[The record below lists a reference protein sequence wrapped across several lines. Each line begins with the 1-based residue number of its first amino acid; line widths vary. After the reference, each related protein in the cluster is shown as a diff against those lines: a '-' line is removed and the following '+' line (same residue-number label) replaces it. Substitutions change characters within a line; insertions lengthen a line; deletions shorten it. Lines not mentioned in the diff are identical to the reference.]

1 MTILQR
7 NTKRTL
13 LVVDDDEV
21 MQLMLQKYFA
31 SQLISTKNLYEGREL
46 PTLLKKNRV
55 DLIVLDVMLPDK
67 SGFYWLKWL
76 RMYHAHIPVIMAS
89 AKTGQDDRLEG
100 LENGARDY
108 LIKPFQYKELLIR
121 IENILGA
128 SLPVDDVKFIKIG
141 ELKLDT
147 VMLTVD
153 KNGYEIKLTEL
164 ETDILKLMHI
174 NSGAVIS
181 RDEIMM
187 QVRGT
192 QHNPLDRSIDIH
204 INNLRKKIEDCPA
217 EPTYIRT
224 VRGKGYRL
232 HIPDEPRKII

>member
-7 NTKRTL
+7 KIKRSL

-21 MQLMLQKYFA
+21 MQQMLQKYLS
-31 SQLISTKNLYEGREL
+31 SQFFSTTNLYDGREL
-46 PTLLKKNRV
+46 PAILKKNRI

-67 SGFYWLKWL
+67 SGLYWLKWL
-76 RMYHAHIPVIMAS
+76 RMYHAHIPVIIAS
-89 AKTGQDDRLEG
+89 AKADPDDRLLG

-108 LIKPFQYKELLIR
+108 LVKPFQYKELLIR
-121 IENILGA
+121 IEYILGSSSMA
-128 SLPVDDVKFIKIG
+128 DNVKLIAIG
-141 ELKLDT
+141 DMKLDT
-147 VMLTVD
+147 VMLTLD
-153 KNGYEIKLTEL
+153 KNGNEIKLTEL
-164 ETDILKLMHI
+164 EADILKLMHI

-181 RDEIMM
+181 RDDIMM

-232 HIPDEPRKII
+232 HIPDHY

>member
-1 MTILQR
+1 MAILQK

-21 MQLMLQKYFA
+21 MQLMLQKYLS
-31 SQLISTKNLYEGREL
+31 SQFFSTKNLYEGREL
-46 PTLLKKNRV
+46 PTLLKKNRI

-67 SGFYWLKWL
+67 SGLYWLKWL
-76 RMYHAHIPVIMAS
+76 RMYYAHIPVIMAS
-89 AKTGQDDRLEG
+89 AKTDQDDRLLG
-100 LENGARDY
+100 LESGARDY
-108 LIKPFQYKELLIR
+108 LVKPFQYKELLIR
-121 IENILGA
+121 IENILGSSPPA
-128 SLPVDDVKFIKIG
+128 DDVKLITIG
-141 ELKLDT
+141 DMKLDT
-147 VMLTVD
+147 VMLTLA
-153 KNGYEIKLTEL
+153 KKGSEIKLTEL

-181 RDEIMM
+181 RDDIMM

-232 HIPDEPRKII
+232 HIPDQY

>member
-1 MTILQR
+1 MTILQK
-7 NTKRTL
+7 NTTRTL

-21 MQLMLQKYFA
+21 MQHTLQKYFA
-31 SQLISTKNLYEGREL
+31 SQFFSTKNLYAGSEL
-46 PTLLKKNRV
+46 PTLLKKNRI

-89 AKTGQDDRLEG
+89 AKTDQDDRLMG

-108 LIKPFQYKELLIR
+108 LVKPFQYKELLIR

-128 SLPVDDVKFIKIG
+128 SAPANDEKLITIG
-141 ELKLDT
+141 DLKLDT
-147 VMLTVD
+147 VMFTVD

-204 INNLRKKIEDCPA
+204 INNLRKKIEDRPA

-232 HIPDEPRKII
+232 HIPG